1 MNTPDAV
8 QNIANALAEAERRDR
23 HTVKEGR
30 SLKDDFKAIATNTD
44 NGVTSLTTAAL
55 FAEMDAMN
63 TRHAAER
70 LAFHRRATDVA
81 LQYGID
87 VPPTGQAEGGEDFG
101 ILSGG
106 GR

>member
-1 MNTPDAV
+1 MTNTADAV
-8 QNIANALAEAERRDR
+8 LIIANALAEAERRDR

-30 SLKDDFKAIATNTD
+30 QLKDEFKTIAE
-44 NGVTSLTTAAL
+44 NGVPSLTTAAF

-63 TRHAAER
+63 TRQAAER
-70 LAFHRRATDVA
+70 LAFHRRLTDAA
-81 LQYGID
+81 LNYGID
-87 VPPTGQAEGGEDFG
+87 VPPTGETAGGEDFG